1 MLNKTKIFTVFFLAF
16 VIFTPVKKSC
26 AVENAALI
34 SNYARK
40 LLDIQN
46 WDAMYEKQRKK
57 DINYLIGNIANNS
70 LTNLSTEQKNKIVTM
85 MRGMAIKQLLQDKAY
100 FKGYLINQYSKS
112 FTQDELIKLIEYFK
126 TSLMQMM
133 INARLENTEFTIEEI
148 NTKLTSQTV
157 ADQNITQWFNG
168 SYLNA
173 RYSRFQEDI
182 TPKANKMIYERTKD
196 ILKAVFN
203 KTSELEKIVSQ

>member
-16 VIFTPVKKSC
+16 VIFAPVKKSC
-26 AVENAALI
+26 AVENTALI